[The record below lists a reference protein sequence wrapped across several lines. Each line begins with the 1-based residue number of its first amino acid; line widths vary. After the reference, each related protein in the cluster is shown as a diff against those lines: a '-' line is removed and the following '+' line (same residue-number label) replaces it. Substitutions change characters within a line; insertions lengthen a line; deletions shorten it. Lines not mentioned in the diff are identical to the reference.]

1 MTPTPPQTFATLIIG
16 LSISIAL
23 PQDPSP
29 IDPWSQAHQCIHPEL
44 GMRKLY
50 FEVYALRNNQPF
62 PSETWERLSMVA
74 NKGDQIQV
82 GCRELDPVEG
92 PVEGKTRRL
101 VLTIQPSNP
110 DSENDI
116 ITYSPVKMG
125 KPTIWTQ
132 HKGPISCQWADFRGD
147 PPGSQPRTSVIYRE
161 DSLGELRPQNI
172 TYNPHPLLHLPG
184 EIVASSGPKEGKAQ
198 CEMAFR
204 LDQAMM
210 FTCERESKTLRQ
222 GSFFPK
228 RNGAYEVGVIPSD
241 PDVNSTQETILP
253 VECKAVHNLTF
264 IGPQVIRKSNELKL
278 LLDPTYSLKKVQMN
292 IQTDITYLQKD
303 CRPFIQQSLKGWN
316 AWLATRSHHRRTKRD
331 LSGWIGTGFGIVNTI
346 DQEVLVNKLSTVTSS
361 LGKLKVPLS
370 SSMFTLA
377 ETQSLVVKLL
387 TMVANHTAED
397 FVKLADYTG
406 ELSRDIALAIQC
418 SQTQQWVQSVAAGI
432 MREGTSGILPQEIRE
447 TILKDNHTT
456 QFERDHQAWWQLVN
470 FTYEPQ
476 QEHIEAYVLT
486 ISAAEERAI
495 FPILT
500 LGTIHQD
507 AIVRP
512 IDHNVWA
519 SYDYTKNR
527 WQSVST
533 EACIPRGQLGYVCEN
548 AVVEAEDLCLDAE
561 NSVCTLE
568 MLPHDRTQS
577 QVYYIGNGCACVR
590 TACDNVTIDNCQEET
605 NNTNFCVCNFAKIVG
620 CDFHYTVPITTQQLI
635 NANFNLYQEI
645 SKLQIGMDV
654 KILKAM
660 LAHPE
665 VKKLV
670 QKVNQTTKRMVWQI
684 EHNSERIK
692 NVLTKVE
699 QVGQHHWWD
708 IFTGYSPT
716 ATQVFHYLVHPMLV
730 VIGALL
736 LLTLINICL
745 WWRLRSIM
753 KRTQMI
759 WAMVRAYQRPVG
771 PELDER
777 IRKLQEK
784 GGK

>member
-1 MTPTPPQTFATLIIG
+1 MTPTPPQTFTTLIIG
-16 LSISIAL
+16 LTIVL
-23 PQDPSP
+23 PQGSAP
-29 IDPWSQAHQCIHPEL
+29 IDPWSHAHQCIHPEL
-44 GMRKLY
+44 GTRGPY
-50 FEVYALRNNQPF
+50 FEVYALRNNQPYA
-62 PSETWERLSMVA
+62 SEVWDQPSMVA
-74 NKGDQIQV
+74 YKGDQVQI
-82 GCRELDPVEG
+82 GCRELDPE
-92 PVEGKTRRL
+92 EGKTRRL
-101 VLTIQPSNP
+101 VLTIKPLMPAFKHNL
-110 DSENDI
+110 
-116 ITYSPVKMG
+116 ITFSPVKMG
-125 KPTIWTQ
+125 RPTVWIQ
-132 HKGPISCQWADFRGD
+132 QKGPISCQWSDFRED
-147 PPGSQPRTSVIYRE
+147 PPGSRQPIKGVIYRE

-172 TYNPHPLLHLPG
+172 TYDPHPLLHSPG
-184 EIVASSGPKEGKAQ
+184 EIVISSGPEGGKAL

-204 LDQAMM
+204 LDQSMM
-210 FTCERESKTLRQ
+210 FTCERELKTLGQDISSLGRALGRAVDYRIQ
-222 GSFFPK
+222 LP
-228 RNGAYEVGVIPSD
+228 EDVIPLY
-241 PDVNSTQETILP
+241 PDLDLPQETTLP

-292 IQTDITYLQKD
+292 IHTDITYLQKD

-316 AWLATRSHHRRTKRD
+316 AWLATRSHHRKTKRD

-370 SSMFTLA
+370 TSMLTLA

-397 FVKLADYTG
+397 FVKLANYTG
-406 ELSRDIALAIQC
+406 ELGKDIALAIQC

-432 MREGTSGILPQEIRE
+432 MREGTAGILPQEIRE

-456 QFERDHQAWWQLVN
+456 RFERDHQAWWQLVN

-476 QEHIEAYVLT
+476 REHVEAYVLT
-486 ISAAEERAI
+486 ISAAEERGI

-500 LGTIHQD
+500 LGTMHQD
-507 AIVRP
+507 VIVRP
-512 IDHNVWA
+512 INHNVWA
-519 SYDYTKNR
+519 SYDYTKNK

-568 MLPHDRTQS
+568 MLPHDKTQS

-590 TACDNVTIDNCQEET
+590 TACDNVTIDNCLAET
-605 NNTNFCVCNFAKIVG
+605 NNTNFCACNFTKIIG

-645 SKLQIGMDV
+645 PKLQIGMDV

-684 EHNSERIK
+684 EHDSERIK
-692 NVLTKVE
+692 NVLTEVE

-730 VIGALL
+730 VIIALL
-736 LLTLINICL
+736 LLTLTNICL
-745 WWRLRSIM
+745 WWRLRGIM

-759 WAMVRAYQRPVG
+759 WAMARAYQCPVR

-777 IRKLQEK
+777 IRKL
-784 GGK
+784 